1 MGDLDGNADA
11 AESRLRA
18 FLQSLEVT
26 PLTRSFKM
34 VVLLAML
41 AEEALP
47 GSIPIERLVARV
59 RIIVQRS
66 AALRTEFADA
76 LADDAA
82 LVALLEEHPIA
93 AWVGGRGTAGE
104 KYFSYESKQ
113 FAARLD
119 VPDALRDATA
129 ALVRE
134 ITEWRLAQYIRRT
147 GIVDGAPRIVCRV
160 SHAGSQPIL
169 FLPSRDRVAGIPEG
183 WVDVTADG
191 EPYLANFVKVAVNVM
206 HKKGAEANVLGEV
219 LRKWFGEG
227 AGQPGT
233 SHRVM
238 FERSND
244 EDVLSPDRGEAD
256 SQPRYWQRYTR
267 ADVPKLFGF
276 EFKAFESQSGVVER
290 PGLVLLFVTLDKT
303 GKPEEH
309 KYTDE
314 FLDPSTFQWQS
325 QNRTARESDA
335 GKRLAGHEQM
345 NIGVHLFV
353 RATAKQA
360 GKTLGF
366 VYAGPLRFVSWEG
379 DKPITVRWKLD
390 EPVPAPVRH
399 ELGVPDKTT

>member
-1 MGDLDGNADA
+1 
-11 AESRLRA
+11 
-18 FLQSLEVT
+18 
-26 PLTRSFKM
+26 M

-41 AEEALP
+41 AEDSLP
-47 GSIPIERLVARV
+47 GSITIERLVARV
-59 RIIVQRS
+59 RTIVQRS

-76 LADDAA
+76 LADDSA

-104 KYFSYESKQ
+104 KYFSYESRQ

-183 WVDVTADG
+183 WVDVTADA

-206 HKKGAEANVLGEV
+206 HRKGAEANVLGEV

-238 FERSND
+238 FQRLND
-244 EDVLSPDRGEAD
+244 EYVLSPDRGEA
-256 SQPRYWQRYTR
+256 
-267 ADVPKLFGF
+267 
-276 EFKAFESQSGVVER
+276 
-290 PGLVLLFVTLDKT
+290 
-303 GKPEEH
+303 EEH
-309 KYTDE
+309 KYTDA

-335 GKRLAGHEQM
+335 GKRLAGHEQL

-353 RATAKQA
+353 RAAAKQA
-360 GKTLGF
+360 GKTMGF

-390 EPVPAPVRH
+390 EPVPASMRH
-399 ELGVPDKTT
+399 ELGVPEKSK